1 MTINYE
7 SAIRE
12 SIQKA
17 KLYKSQQRRKEVEQ
31 LLNFY
36 TGTNTEKYIEGFF
49 SPDIYS
55 DIPIYKMNI
64 TRKFIDKMSRVYVPK
79 TIRKF
84 SGQENPLYSSLTPN
98 KNVRMKHVERMTNL
112 LGTPALRIVWNDWQE
127 DKPFFEYELVYYFD
141 AQFDEWNPRNPEA
154 IMYPILKPTSDIS
167 HSERLKWEY
176 WDAEKHCKYDEDGN
190 VFFEEVNPYGVMP
203 FVFPRDMEQIDDF
216 INEGATDIVNVNK
229 HINITMTNL
238 QLGLH
243 YKMVG
248 QPYATGVYADE
259 PIKRVGP
266 DYIINVP
273 EGGTFG
279 IASPQGDLRGVIDT
293 IKFQLEMLAQ
303 SRHMSISFDS
313 NQDRPSS
320 GIALII
326 KDFEHMTDYEDDMD
340 RYRQLEHDIFKIE
353 KNIASLNGFD
363 LKDNFSVE
371 FGELEYPTTT
381 QETIAKEEYELDKG
395 FVTEEELLQKRKK
408 DITIKQAQKIIE
420 KNLED
425 KEPEVQEPENTDGE

>member
-17 KLYKSQQRRKEVEQ
+17 KLYKSQERRKEVEQ

-64 TRKFIDKMSRVYVPK
+64 TKKFIDKMSRVYVPK

-141 AQFDEWNPRNPEA
+141 VQFDEWNPRNPEA

-176 WDAEKHCKYDEDGN
+176 WDAEN
-190 VFFEEVNPYGVMP
+190 
-203 FVFPRDMEQIDDF
+203 
-216 INEGATDIVNVNK
+216 IVN
-229 HINITMTNL
+229 TMK
-238 QLGLH
+238 LG
-243 YKMVG
+243 
-248 QPYATGVYADE
+248 
-259 PIKRVGP
+259 
-266 DYIINVP
+266 
-273 EGGTFG
+273 
-279 IASPQGDLRGVIDT
+279 
-293 IKFQLEMLAQ
+293 
-303 SRHMSISFDS
+303 MSF
-313 NQDRPSS
+313 
-320 GIALII
+320 
-326 KDFEHMTDYEDDMD
+326 
-340 RYRQLEHDIFKIE
+340 
-353 KNIASLNGFD
+353 
-363 LKDNFSVE
+363 LK
-371 FGELEYPTTT
+371 
-381 QETIAKEEYELDKG
+381 K
-395 FVTEEELLQKRKK
+395 
-408 DITIKQAQKIIE
+408 
-420 KNLED
+420 
-425 KEPEVQEPENTDGE
+425 

>member
-1 MTINYE
+1 MALDYTAVIKN
-7 SAIRE
+7 
-12 SIQKA
+12 SISQE
-17 KLYKSQQRRKEVEQ
+17 KLKKSRARRREVEE

-36 TGTNTEKYIEGFF
+36 TGTNTEFYIEDFF

-64 TRKFIDKMSRVYVPK
+64 TRKFIDKMSRVYVPQA
-79 TIRKF
+79 IRKF
-84 SGQENPLYSSLTPN
+84 SGQENLLYSSLTPN

-112 LGTPALRIVWNDWQE
+112 LGTPALRIVWNDLE
-127 DKPFFEYELVYYFD
+127 ENPFFEYEPVYYFD
-141 AQFDEWNPRNPEA
+141 VYFDEYSPNKPLA
-154 IMYPILKPTSDIS
+154 IMYPILSPTSDVS
-167 HSERLKWEY
+167 YVGDMKWEY
-176 WDAEKHCKYDEDGN
+176 WDDTVHCKYDEQGRIY
-190 VFFEEVNPYGVMP
+190 FEEPNPYGILP

-243 YKMVG
+243 YQMVG
-248 QPYATGVYADE
+248 QPYATGVYSDE

-279 IASPQGDLRGVIDT
+279 IASPQGDLRGVVDT

-303 SRHMSISFDS
+303 SRHMSINFDS

-320 GIALII
+320 GIALVI
-326 KDFEHMTDYEDDMD
+326 KDFEHMTDYQDDME
-340 RYRQLEHDIFKIE
+340 RYRELEHAIFKVE
-353 KNIASLNGFD
+353 KTIAEVNNVKLNN
-363 LKDNFSVE
+363 NFEVE
-371 FGELEYPTTT
+371 FGEIEYPTTT
-381 QETIAKEEYELDKG
+381 QETIAKEQYEVEKG
-395 FVTEEELLQKRKK
+395 FVTNAELLQRRKG
-408 DITIKQAQKIIE
+408 DITLEEAKKII
-420 KNLED
+420 D
-425 KEPEVQEPENTDGE
+425 ENSNNG